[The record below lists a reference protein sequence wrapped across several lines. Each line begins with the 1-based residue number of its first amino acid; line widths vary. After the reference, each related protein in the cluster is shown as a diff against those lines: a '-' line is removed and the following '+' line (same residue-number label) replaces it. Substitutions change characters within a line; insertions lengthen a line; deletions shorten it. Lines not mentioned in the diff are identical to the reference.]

1 MKEGFEMKV
10 KVSYIGRVEKEIE
23 IDDEFAPTT
32 LHDCYDEKLW
42 KNMYNEVYQKLNKV
56 TDCDEI
62 LDIEIPNLEHYI
74 ELERDV

>member
-1 MKEGFEMKV
+1 MKV

-42 KNMYNEVYQKLNKV
+42 KNMYNEVYQNSIK
-56 TDCDEI
+56 
-62 LDIEIPNLEHYI
+62 
-74 ELERDV
+74 

>member
-1 MKEGFEMKV
+1 MKV

-32 LHDCYDEKLW
+32 LQDCYDEKLW

-74 ELERDV
+74 KLERDA